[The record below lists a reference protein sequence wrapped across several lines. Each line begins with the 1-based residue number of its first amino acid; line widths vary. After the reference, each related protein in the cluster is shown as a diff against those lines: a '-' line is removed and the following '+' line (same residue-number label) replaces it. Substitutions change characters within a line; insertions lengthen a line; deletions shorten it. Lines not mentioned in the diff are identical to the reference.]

1 MGLALGRNPFLRGS
15 GGDTTPVLV
24 LTACINDFDPVADSI
39 RCATTYNMSGL
50 DMYQFIC
57 QKRLR
62 N

>member
-39 RCATTYNMSGL
+39 RCATRGRL
-50 DMYQFIC
+50 DQM
-57 QKRLR
+57 RDDL
-62 N
+62 

>member
-39 RCATTYNMSGL
+39 RCATVRARHVSIHLSEEIEELN
-50 DMYQFIC
+50 
-57 QKRLR
+57 K
-62 N
+62 